1 MSALN
6 WKYTPKTKDL
16 PATQGILHLVRN
28 ELKEN
33 ISELKAEIRGMNG
46 RFDQIDGKFAQI
58 DGKFDQIDGRF
69 AQIDG
74 KFVQVDGRFDQLE
87 AKMDEMKHELKGEI
101 SRLAVLVEEQN
112 VRNNIVLEGLSGLFH
127 RQEKVENRIDN
138 VEKNV
143 GSLGF
148 PRK

>member
-1 MSALN
+1 MAALN
-6 WKYTPKTKDL
+6 WKYTPKAKDL

-33 ISELKAEIRGMNG
+33 ILEIKAELRKMN
-46 RFDQIDGKFAQI
+46 
-58 DGKFDQIDGRF
+58 
-69 AQIDG
+69 G
-74 KFVQVDGRFDQLE
+74 KFVQVDAKFDQVDAKFVQVDARFDQVDARFDQMD
-87 AKMDEMKHELKGEI
+87 AKMDAMKHELKGEI

-112 VRNNIVLEGLSGLFH
+112 ARNSIVLEGLSGLFY
-127 RQEKVENRIDN
+127 RQEKVEARIDN